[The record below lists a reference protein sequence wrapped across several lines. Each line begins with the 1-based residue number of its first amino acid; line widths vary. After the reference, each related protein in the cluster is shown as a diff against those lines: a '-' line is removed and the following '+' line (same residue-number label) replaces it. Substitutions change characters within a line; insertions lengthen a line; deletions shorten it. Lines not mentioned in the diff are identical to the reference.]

1 MSPPPDVPTLLP
13 PRNQTTD
20 NNRSATATAATAAA
34 TSMSPSERLVALSV
48 MTTLI
53 ACTIAGNLM
62 VMAFIAYFRH
72 LQTRTNALALSLAL
86 ADFLVGL
93 LIMPYSTMRS
103 VDRCWPYGGGV
114 FCRVHTWLDFSLT
127 TSSVVHL
134 CCISYDRYVAV
145 ADPLRYPQ
153 RVTRRAVALLL
164 LCCWLSVPVYS
175 WPIMSGWYSVGVP
188 DGPGA
193 FPGCREVCP
202 VSVNATFGL
211 ANMLCA
217 YAAPM
222 LLMSLTYAKIYR
234 LARAQ
239 ARKIDAATAG
249 LRRLGPA
256 DGAADDGD
264 GGRWKAAM
272 RREHNAT
279 KTLGVIAGV
288 FVLCWVPYFV
298 LSASDS
304 LLDDATRRAAADI
317 SNWLTYVNSTL
328 NPVLVVALNR
338 SFRNAFRA
346 TVACRVFAP
355 GFRTADLFNYDGSER

>member
-1 MSPPPDVPTLLP
+1 
-13 PRNQTTD
+13 
-20 NNRSATATAATAAA
+20 
-34 TSMSPSERLVALSV
+34 
-48 MTTLI
+48 
-53 ACTIAGNLM
+53 TIAGNLM

-264 GGRWKAAM
+264 GGRW
-272 RREHNAT
+272 
-279 KTLGVIAGV
+279 I
-288 FVLCWVPYFV
+288 
-298 LSASDS
+298 SASDS

>member
-20 NNRSATATAATAAA
+20 ANRSVTTTIAAA
-34 TSMSPSERLVALSV
+34 ASMLPSERLVALSV

-53 ACTIAGNLM
+53 ACTIAGNLL
-62 VMAFIAYFRH
+62 VVAFIAYFRH
-72 LQTRTNALALSLAL
+72 LQTRTNAFALSLAL

-103 VDRCWPYGGGV
+103 VDSCWPYGGV

-145 ADPLRYPQ
+145 ADPLHYPQ
-153 RVTRRAVALLL
+153 RVTRRVVALLL

-193 FPGCREVCP
+193 FAGCREVCP
-202 VSVNATFGL
+202 VSVSATFGL

-239 ARKIDAATAG
+239 ARKIDTATAG
-249 LRRLGPA
+249 LRRRGPA
-256 DGAADDGD
+256 DRADGADGD
-264 GGRWKAAM
+264 GRRWKAAM
-272 RREHNAT
+272 RHEHNAT

-298 LSASDS
+298 LSATDS

-328 NPVLVVALNR
+328 NPVLIVALNR

-355 GFRTADLFNYDGSER
+355 GFRATDLFNYDDSER